1 MSHAKGGPEAPREQI
16 RRRLRREGGTY
27 RSIAAA
33 AGLGSTTVHDLATG
47 RRHPARITSSALQ
60 KVTGRISPSPPG

>member
-1 MSHAKGGPEAPREQI
+1 MSPARGGPEALRDQT
-16 RRRLRREGGTY
+16 RRLRREGGTY

-33 AGLGSTTVHDLATG
+33 AGLSWTTVHDLATG
-47 RRHPARITSSALQ
+47 RRHSTRTTSSALQ